1 METDWILLLWL
12 LLPLAAASGW
22 LVAKQS
28 FNRNIA
34 NTNKKLSPEYFKGL
48 NYVLNEQ
55 PDKAIEIFIKML
67 EVDSDTVETHL
78 ALGNLFRRRG
88 EVDRAIRIHQN
99 LIARPTL
106 NREQRSMALL
116 ELGMDYMRSGL
127 LDRAEGLF
135 EELVESGAYTSQAY
149 AELLKIYQQEKDW
162 NNAIAVARRLEAV
175 SGENLDQMIAQFYC
189 EHACENFSRSE
200 DKKGKDNL
208 KRALN
213 IAPDCVR
220 ASLIEAEM
228 ASRAGKYR
236 QAIKAYKRIEKQDPE
251 YIPEIIS
258 PMLNCYRQI
267 NKIDEYMK
275 YLREIVATYGGITPL
290 LSLTELIEEVN
301 GEKDAIKFISMELKR
316 RSTVRG
322 VDKLIEY
329 TLTNA
334 DGEIRD
340 SLKMIKDMTGKLLQS
355 SSVYQCIHCGFDG
368 KSIHWQCPSCKRWN
382 TIKPVHGIEGE

>member
-1 METDWILLLWL
+1 MEPDWTFLLWF

-28 FNRNIA
+28 FNRNIT

-78 ALGNLFRRRG
+78 ALANLFRRRG

-106 NREQRSMALL
+106 SREQRSIALL

-135 EELVESGAYTSQAY
+135 EELVESGTYTSQAF

-175 SGENLDQMIAQFYC
+175 SGENLEQMIAQFYC
-189 EHACENFSRSE
+189 EQACENFSQAE

-213 IAPDCVR
+213 IDPNCVR

-228 ASRAGKYR
+228 AGKAGKYR

-251 YIPEIIS
+251 YIPEIIG
-258 PMLNCYRQI
+258 PMLNCYRRL

-316 RSTVRG
+316 RPTVRG

-334 DGEIRD
+334 NGEIRD

-355 SSVYQCIHCGFDG
+355 SSVYQCNHCGFDG

-382 TIKPVHGIEGE
+382 TIKPVHGVEGE

>member
-1 METDWILLLWL
+1 
-12 LLPLAAASGW
+12 
-22 LVAKQS
+22 
-28 FNRNIA
+28 
-34 NTNKKLSPEYFKGL
+34 
-48 NYVLNEQ
+48 
-55 PDKAIEIFIKML
+55 
-67 EVDSDTVETHL
+67 
-78 ALGNLFRRRG
+78 
-88 EVDRAIRIHQN
+88 
-99 LIARPTL
+99 
-106 NREQRSMALL
+106 
-116 ELGMDYMRSGL
+116 
-127 LDRAEGLF
+127 
-135 EELVESGAYTSQAY
+135 
-149 AELLKIYQQEKDW
+149 
-162 NNAIAVARRLEAV
+162 
-175 SGENLDQMIAQFYC
+175 
-189 EHACENFSRSE
+189 
-200 DKKGKDNL
+200 
-208 KRALN
+208 
-213 IAPDCVR
+213 
-220 ASLIEAEM
+220 M

>member
-1 METDWILLLWL
+1 MGVDWTLLLWL
-12 LLPLAAASGW
+12 LLPMAAISGW
-22 LVAKQS
+22 FAAKRS
-28 FNRNIA
+28 FSRN
-34 NTNKKLSPEYFKGL
+34 NTNANRQLSPEYFKGL

-106 NREQRSMALL
+106 SREQRSMALL

-135 EELVESGAYTSQAY
+135 EELVESGAYTSQAF
-149 AELLKIYQQEKDW
+149 AKLLEIYQQENDW
-162 NNAIAVARRLEAV
+162 NNAIAVARRLEVV
-175 SGENLDQMIAQFYC
+175 SGENIDEMIAQFYC
-189 EHACENFSRSE
+189 ELACENFSQAE

-213 IAPDCVR
+213 IDPNCVR

-228 ASRAGKYR
+228 AGKDGKYR

-251 YIPEIIS
+251 YIPEIIG
-258 PMLNCYRQI
+258 PMLNCYRQLD
-267 NKIDEYMK
+267 KIDEYMK

-290 LSLTELIEEVN
+290 LSLTELIGEVS

-316 RSTVRG
+316 RPTVRG

-329 TLTNA
+329 VLTNA
-334 DGEIRD
+334 NGEILD
-340 SLKMIKDMTGKLLQS
+340 SLKMIKDMTGKLLQNS
-355 SSVYQCIHCGFDG
+355 PVYQCNHCGFDG

-382 TIKPVHGIEGE
+382 TIKPVHGVKGE